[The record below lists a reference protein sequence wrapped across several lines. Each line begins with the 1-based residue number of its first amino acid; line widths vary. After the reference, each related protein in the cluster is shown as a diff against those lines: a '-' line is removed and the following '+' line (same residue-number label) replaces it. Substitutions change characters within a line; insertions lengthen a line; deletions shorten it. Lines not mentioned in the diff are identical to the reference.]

1 MRSTIHAVCCGT
13 NRMIVFAGRL
23 REEEKYVGDEFA
35 PMKEESGF
43 PVVFWAAGECVCVR
57 VRSARGA
64 AVRDTRAG
72 REARIRPDA
81 DEATRRVRD
90 GIVWIARCGGQ
101 L

>member
-13 NRMIVFAGRL
+13 NRIMVLAGRL

-43 PVVFWAAGECVCVR
+43 PGVFWAAGECVCVK
-57 VRSARGA
+57 VRRARGA

-72 REARIRPDA
+72 RETRIRPDA
-81 DEATRRVRD
+81 EEATRRVRD
-90 GIVWIARCGGQ
+90 AIVCIAR
-101 L
+101 